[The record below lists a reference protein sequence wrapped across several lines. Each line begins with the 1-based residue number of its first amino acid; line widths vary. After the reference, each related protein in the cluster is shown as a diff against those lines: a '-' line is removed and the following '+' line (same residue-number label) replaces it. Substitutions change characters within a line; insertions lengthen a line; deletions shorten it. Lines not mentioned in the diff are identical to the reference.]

1 MENTLT
7 VNEDDLRG
15 RTILIVDD
23 EPRNTFALT
32 SYLEQLELN
41 IYSTEDGFGAIDL
54 LSKHPEIEIVLMDMM
69 MPEMDG
75 YETIQRIK
83 GKKETAHIPII
94 AVTAKAM
101 KGDREKC
108 LGAGAAEYVSKP
120 VRISELLEKM
130 GALLHGYDR

>member
-1 MENTLT
+1 M
-7 VNEDDLRG
+7 RG